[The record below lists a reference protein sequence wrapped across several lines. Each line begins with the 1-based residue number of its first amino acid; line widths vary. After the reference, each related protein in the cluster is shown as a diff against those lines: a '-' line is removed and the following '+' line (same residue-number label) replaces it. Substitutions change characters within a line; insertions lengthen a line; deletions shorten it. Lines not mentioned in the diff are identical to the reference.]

1 MKEEVKPWEE
11 YKNVKEEEEEVHDEI
26 IKGSRRRWK
35 RWRIKGVEIPFYP
48 TDNC

>member
-1 MKEEVKPWEE
+1 MKKEVKQWEK
-11 YKNVKEEEEEVHDEI
+11 YKNVKEEEVNDEI

-35 RWRIKGVEIPFYP
+35 RRRITGVKIPFYP

>member
-11 YKNVKEEEEEVHDEI
+11 YKNVKEEEEVHDEK

-35 RWRIKGVEIPFYP
+35 RRRITGVKIPLYP